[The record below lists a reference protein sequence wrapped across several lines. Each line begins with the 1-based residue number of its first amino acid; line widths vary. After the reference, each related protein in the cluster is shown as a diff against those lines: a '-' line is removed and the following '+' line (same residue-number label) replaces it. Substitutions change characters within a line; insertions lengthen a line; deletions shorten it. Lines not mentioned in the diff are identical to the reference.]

1 VKGVI
6 LTNKEITKFACMFR
20 HDPTFQGF

>member
-6 LTNKEITKFACMFR
+6 LTHKEITKFACMFR
-20 HDPTFQGF
+20 HDSTFQGF